1 MFVYHGYDVKDV
13 ILSNETAEDVA
24 KRNGITLTLIKE
36 ERVKVFYFDAKIY
49 VSKYSYDSPSVG
61 QAFCYAITENHGP
74 DGYGVYMLTTKGDFD
89 DMGDLYH
96 SLMNYYDQQLKT
108 FDNEYW
114 RQNNEAQTL
123 YIEYGEYDG
132 IFCF

>member
-1 MFVYHGYDVKDV
+1 
-13 ILSNETAEDVA
+13 
-24 KRNGITLTLIKE
+24 
-36 ERVKVFYFDAKIY
+36 
-49 VSKYSYDSPSVG
+49 
-61 QAFCYAITENHGP
+61 
-74 DGYGVYMLTTKGDFD
+74 MLTTKGDFD

-108 FDNEYW
+108 NEYW

-132 IFCF
+132 IFCL

>member
-13 ILSNETAEDVA
+13 ILSNETAEDAA
-24 KRNGITLTLIKE
+24 KRSGITLTLIKE

-114 RQNNEAQTL
+114 RQNNEA
-123 YIEYGEYDG
+123 
-132 IFCF
+132 

>member
-13 ILSNETAEDVA
+13 ILSNETAEDAA

-49 VSKYSYDSPSVG
+49 VSKYSYDSPSFG

-114 RQNNEAQTL
+114 RQNNEA
-123 YIEYGEYDG
+123 
-132 IFCF
+132 

>member
-1 MFVYHGYDVKDV
+1 MFVYKSYEVKDV
-13 ILSNETAEDVA
+13 ILNNETAEYAA

-36 ERVKVFYFDAKIY
+36 ERIKVFYFDAKIY
-49 VSKYSYDSPSVG
+49 VRKYSYNSPNVG

-114 RQNNEAQTL
+114 RQNNEA
-123 YIEYGEYDG
+123 
-132 IFCF
+132 